1 VKRTRLQEA
10 KMSEPHFVPLSGYHE
25 YPPDEMLRRA
35 TAFYADMRRR
45 SVRHFSD
52 RPVQRSVIEQCLLAA
67 STAPSGANLQPY
79 HFVAISDDA
88 VKRQIRTAAE
98 EVERG
103 FYEKR
108 ASEEWLDAL
117 APLGTDVSKPFLE
130 EAPFLIAVF
139 AQRYGLSPEGE
150 RIAHYFVTESVG
162 IAVGMLI
169 VAIHQ
174 AGLVT
179 LPYTPSPMGFLKQLV
194 SRPVNERP
202 VLLLPVGYP
211 AEDAA
216 VPDVG
221 KKSLR
226 EIATFP

>member
-1 VKRTRLQEA
+1 
-10 KMSEPHFVPLSGYHE
+10 MPEPHFVPLSGYRE
-25 YPPDEMLRRA
+25 YPSDEMLRRA

-45 SVRHFSD
+45 RSVRHFSD
-52 RPVQRSVIEQCLLAA
+52 RPVERKVIEQCLLAA
-67 STAPSGANLQPY
+67 STAPSGANQQPY

-88 VKRQIRTAAE
+88 VKQRIRAAAE

-117 APLGTDVSKPFLE
+117 APLGTDIGKPFLE
-130 EAPFLIAVF
+130 QAPFLIAVF
-139 AQRYGLSPEGE
+139 AQRYGLSPEGKK
-150 RIAHYFVTESVG
+150 IGHYFVAESVG

-174 AGLVT
+174 AGLAT
-179 LPYTPSPMGFLKQLV
+179 LPYTPSPMGFLKELL
-194 SRPVNERP
+194 SRPANERP

-211 AEDAA
+211 AEDSV
-216 VPDVG
+216 VPDIG
-221 KKSLR
+221 RKSLC
-226 EIATFP
+226 EIATFL

>member
-1 VKRTRLQEA
+1 
-10 KMSEPHFVPLSGYHE
+10 
-25 YPPDEMLRRA
+25 MLRRA
-35 TAFYADMRRR
+35 TAFCADVQRRR
-45 SVRHFSD
+45 SVRHFSE
-52 RPVQRSVIEQCLLAA
+52 RSVEREVIEQCLLAA
-67 STAPSGANLQPY
+67 STAPSGANQQPY
-79 HFVAISDDA
+79 HFVAISDDG
-88 VKRQIRTAAE
+88 VKRRIREAAE

-130 EAPFLIAVF
+130 QAPFLIAVF
-139 AQRYGLSPEGE
+139 AQRYGLSPEGTK
-150 RIAHYFVTESVG
+150 IGHYYVAESVG

-179 LPYTPSPMGFLKQLV
+179 LPYTPSPMGFMKKLL
-194 SRPVNERP
+194 SRPANERP
-202 VLLLPVGYP
+202 VMLLPVGYP
-211 AEDAA
+211 AEDAV
-216 VPDVG
+216 VPDIG

-226 EIATFP
+226 EIATFL